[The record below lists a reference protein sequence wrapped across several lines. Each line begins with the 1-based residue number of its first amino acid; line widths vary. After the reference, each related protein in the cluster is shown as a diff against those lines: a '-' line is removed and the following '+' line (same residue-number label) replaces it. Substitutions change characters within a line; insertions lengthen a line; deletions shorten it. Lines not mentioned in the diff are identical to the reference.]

1 MKITDIKTFPYDGI
15 WRDLVFV
22 KVETDEGVYGW
33 GEAGGIGRERACEAT
48 VQEMKPYFI
57 GQDPGQI
64 ELLWNTVYRD
74 AYRRP
79 DDTLLNAMA
88 GIEIALWDILG
99 KSLNVPIYKLLGG
112 SCHARI
118 PAYGNSWIR
127 NQQPAGSNLSMI
139 DWLAKVAADTVAS
152 GHTAL
157 KFDPWLY
164 MGSDN
169 FVPRKDARWV
179 RDLVR
184 AIRESVGDEV
194 ELCIEA
200 HGRLSPEDAI
210 QAARDIEEFRPYWLE
225 EPIPPEASVDALA
238 RVRNAIKIP
247 VASGER
253 FITKWQWAE
262 VFQKEA
268 VAIAQPDLV
277 HCGGILEMKK
287 IAAMAHASFTALAPH
302 LEQGPCMLAATIHV
316 DASTPNF
323 LIQEFFTRDVPI
335 YEDVIKEGS
344 WPLPKDGYIELPTK
358 PGLGIDID
366 EKALTRKPFEWKK
379 PLGLGS
385 LWKSNPLM
393 KRPDLCH
400 LPGRDTL

>member
-1 MKITDIKTFPYDGI
+1 MKITDVKTFVYETPAHDF
-15 WRDLVFV
+15 VFV
-22 KVETDEGVYGW
+22 KVETDEGIYGW
-33 GEAGGIGRERACEAT
+33 GEAGGMGRERACEAT
-48 VQEMKPYFI
+48 VQEIKPYFI

-88 GIEIALWDILG
+88 GIEIAMWDILG

-118 PAYGNSWIR
+118 PVYGNSWIR
-127 NQQPAGSNLSMI
+127 TQQPPGSNLSQI
-139 DWLAKVAADTVAS
+139 DWIARVAADTVAS
-152 GHTAL
+152 GFPAL
-157 KFDPWLY
+157 KFDPWLHT
-164 MGSDN
+164 GSDN
-169 FVPRKDARWV
+169 FVPRKDAKQV
-179 RDLVR
+179 KALVR
-184 AIRESVGDEV
+184 AIREAVGDDV
-194 ELCIEA
+194 ELCVEV

-210 QAARDIEEFRPYWLE
+210 QAARELEEFRPYWME

-253 FITKWQWAE
+253 FLTKWQWAE

-302 LEQGPCMLAATIHV
+302 MEQGPCMLAACVHV
-316 DASTPNF
+316 DASSPNF
-323 LIQEFFTRDVPI
+323 LIQEFFTRDVAL
-335 YEDVIKEGS
+335 YEAVLKDGS
-344 WPLPKDGYIELPTK
+344 FPLPKDGFIELPTK

-366 EKALTRKPFEWKK
+366 EKALKGQPFEWKK
-379 PLGLGS
+379 PVGLGS

-393 KRPDLCH
+393 KRPDFCN
-400 LPGRDTL
+400 LPGRDNP

>member
-1 MKITDIKTFPYDGI
+1 MKITDVKTFPYDGGF
-15 WRDLVFV
+15 RDLVFV
-22 KVETDEGVYGW
+22 KVETDAGIYGW
-33 GEAGGIGRERACEAT
+33 GEAGGMGRERACEAT
-48 VQEMKPYFI
+48 VQEIKPYFI

-88 GIEIALWDILG
+88 GIEIAMWDILG
-99 KSLNVPIYKLLGG
+99 KSLGVPIYKLLGG
-112 SCHARI
+112 ACHSRI
-118 PAYGNSWIR
+118 PVYGNTWIGTP
-127 NQQPAGSNLSMI
+127 QPPDSKLNKI
-139 DWLAKVAADTVAS
+139 DWYAKLAADTVAM
-152 GHTAL
+152 GFGNL
-157 KFDPWLY
+157 KFDPWIDPGTDLFA
-164 MGSDN
+164 S
-169 FVPRKDARWV
+169 RKDAKRAK
-179 RDLVR
+179 DIVR
-184 AIRESVGDEV
+184 AIREAVGDEV
-194 ELCIEA
+194 ELCIEV

-210 QAARDIEEFRPYWLE
+210 QAARDLEEFRPYWLE

-238 RVRNAIKIP
+238 RVRNAIRIP

-268 VAIAQPDLV
+268 VAIAQPDVV

-302 LEQGPCMLAATIHV
+302 QEQGPCMLAANVHV

-323 LIQEFFTRDVPI
+323 LIQEFFVRDIQLYQDILKDASFPMA
-335 YEDVIKEGS
+335 
-344 WPLPKDGYIELPTK
+344 KDGYIELPTK

-366 EKALTRKPFEWKK
+366 ENALTRKPFAWRPALVLRHMWKT
-379 PLGLGS
+379 
-385 LWKSNPLM
+385 NPLLQ
-393 KRPDLCH
+393 KPNH
-400 LPGRDTL
+400 

>member
-1 MKITDIKTFPYDGI
+1 MKITDIKTFPYDGVF
-15 WRDLVFV
+15 RDLVFV
-22 KVETDEGVYGW
+22 KVETDEGIHGW
-33 GEAGGIGRERACEAT
+33 GEAGGMGRERACEAT
-48 VQEMKPYFI
+48 VQEIKPYFI

-88 GIEIALWDILG
+88 GIEIAMWDILG
-99 KSLNVPIYKLLGG
+99 KSLDVPIYKLLGG
-112 SCHARI
+112 ACHARI
-118 PAYGNSWIR
+118 PVYGNTWLGTP
-127 NQQPAGSNLSMI
+127 QPANSKLSRI
-139 DWLAKVAADTVAS
+139 DWLAKVAAETV
-152 GHTAL
+152 GKGFRNL
-157 KFDPWLY
+157 KFDPWIDP
-164 MGSDN
+164 GSDL
-169 FVPRKDARWV
+169 FVSRKDGRHAKEI
-179 RDLVR
+179 VR
-184 AIRESVGDEV
+184 AIREAVGDEV
-194 ELCIEA
+194 ELCVEV

-210 QAARDIEEFRPYWLE
+210 RAARDIEEFRPYWFE

-277 HCGGILEMKK
+277 HCGGILETKK

-316 DASTPNF
+316 DASSPNF
-323 LIQEFFTRDVPI
+323 LIQEFFTRDIPI

-366 EKALTRKPFEWKK
+366 EKALTRKPFEWNK

-393 KRPDLCH
+393 KRPNTCF
-400 LPGRDTL
+400 LPGRDNP

>member
-112 SCHARI
+112 ACHARI

-194 ELCIEA
+194 ELCVEA

-238 RVRNAIKIP
+238 RVRNAIRIP

-316 DASTPNF
+316 DASSPNF

-335 YEDVIKEGS
+335 YEDVVKEGS
-344 WPLPKDGYIELPTK
+344 WPLPKNGYIELPTK

-379 PLGLGS
+379 SLGLGS

-393 KRPDLCH
+393 NRPDHCH
-400 LPGRDTL
+400 LPGRDNL